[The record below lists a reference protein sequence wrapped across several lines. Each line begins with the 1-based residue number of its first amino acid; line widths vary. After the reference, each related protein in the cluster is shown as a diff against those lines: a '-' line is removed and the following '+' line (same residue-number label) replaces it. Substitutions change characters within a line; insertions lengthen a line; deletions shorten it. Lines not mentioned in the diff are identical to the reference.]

1 MQTRFERYLPF
12 GMLLLVALSA
22 CGASKP
28 DKYQFHVRDGR
39 LLRGAWPFTL
49 NAIETPGLA
58 GPGVTLGDV
67 AVKLNRASEVG
78 ADSVCFEL
86 QGFSEDGASF
96 SREAQRT
103 VRMTMDQ
110 VTWRRM
116 GALCRVFAKDAPQ
129 GRAYRRRAV
138 KAAAP
143 ALKRENRAV
152 YWIDGPDCAALA
164 AAFKE
169 VAPDLV
175 VAAEEG
181 GDVTVVSALPEN
193 PDGGPY
199 LVVGEMPPGELR
211 EIYSYVM
218 PGTDEAYAAFD
229 KAMADPAELQP
240 WTPDNSVLTE
250 AEHAEGWISLFD
262 GKSLDGWW
270 IQGSNKKG
278 FQVKD
283 GAIEWAR
290 HGGSMLMTRDRYDN
304 FVLRLEWRIVKGGNS
319 GISLRIP
326 RANRASKIGMEF
338 QLQGDYGQEPEK
350 HITGA
355 IYDVAAP
362 RVNASKPPLEWNE
375 VEITLDGPK
384 LKAVLNGQV
393 VQDRNLDEDDELRYR
408 LRRGFI
414 GLQDHGR
421 YVAFRNIRIKAL

>member
-1 MQTRFERYLPF
+1 MQTRFKRYVPF
-12 GMLLLVALSA
+12 GMLLLASLSA
-22 CGASKP
+22 CAASKP
-28 DKYQFHVRDGR
+28 DKDEFYVRDGR
-39 LLRGAWPFTL
+39 LMRGAWLFTL

-58 GPGVTLGDV
+58 APGATLGDL
-67 AVKLNRASEVG
+67 ALTLNRASEVG

-86 QGFSEDGASF
+86 HGFSEDGTSF
-96 SREAQRT
+96 AREARRT
-103 VRMTMDQ
+103 VSMAMGQ

-129 GRAYRRRAV
+129 DRAYRRRAV
-138 KAAAP
+138 KAAAA
-143 ALKRENRAV
+143 ALKREHRAV

-164 AAFKE
+164 AAFKK

-175 VAAEEG
+175 VAAEQG
-181 GDVTVVSALPEN
+181 GDVTVVSAVPAN

-199 LVVGEMPPGELR
+199 LVAGEMPPRELR
-211 EIYSYVM
+211 ETYNYVM

-250 AEHAEGWISLFD
+250 AERAEGWISLFD

-270 IQGSNKKG
+270 IQGSNKKA

-283 GAIEWAR
+283 GAIEWAGL
-290 HGGSMLMTRDRYDN
+290 GGSMLMTRDRYDD
-304 FVLRLEWRIVKGGNS
+304 FILRLEWKIIKGGNS
-319 GISLRIP
+319 GIFLRAS

-338 QLQGDYGQEPEK
+338 QLQGDYGREPEK

-362 RVNASKPPLEWNE
+362 RVNAGKLPLEWNN
-375 VEITLDGPK
+375 VEITLDGPQ
-384 LKAVLNGQV
+384 LKAVLNDQV
-393 VQDRNLDEDDELRYR
+393 VQDRNLDENEELRYR

>member
-1 MQTRFERYLPF
+1 MQTQFKRYLPF
-12 GMLLLVALSA
+12 GMMLIAALSA
-22 CGASKP
+22 CAATKP
-28 DKYQFHVRDGR
+28 GKYQFHVRDGR
-39 LLRGAWPFTL
+39 LMRGASVFTL
-49 NAIETPGLA
+49 NAIETPDLA
-58 GPGVTLGDV
+58 APGATLGDV
-67 AVKLNRASEVG
+67 AAKLNRASEVG

-96 SREAQRT
+96 PREAQRT
-103 VRMTMDQ
+103 VKRIMEQ
-110 VTWRRM
+110 ATWRRM

-129 GRAYRRRAV
+129 DQAYRRRAV
-138 KAAAP
+138 KAAAA
-143 ALKRENRAV
+143 ALERENRAV

-169 VAPDLV
+169 IAPDLA
-175 VAAEEG
+175 VAAEQG
-181 GDVTVVSALPEN
+181 GDVTVVSAVPEN
-193 PDGGPY
+193 PEGGPY
-199 LVVGEMPPGELR
+199 LVAGEMPLRELR
-211 EIYSYVM
+211 ETYNYVM

-240 WTPDNSVLTE
+240 WTPDNSVLSE
-250 AEHAEGWISLFD
+250 AERADGWISLFD

-278 FQVKD
+278 FRVKD
-283 GAIEWAR
+283 GAIEWA
-290 HGGSMLMTRDRYDN
+290 GPGATMLMTHDRYDN
-304 FVLRLEWRIVKGGNS
+304 YILRLEWKIIKKGNS
-319 GISLRIP
+319 GMSLRIP

-338 QLQGDYGQEPEK
+338 QLQGDYGREPEK

-362 RVNASKPPLEWNE
+362 RVNAGKPPMEWNE

-414 GLQDHGR
+414 GLQDHGC
-421 YVAFRNIRIKAL
+421 YVAFRNIRIKPL